1 MLSLKTERNLFS
13 IFGVALVL
21 LGGGLGLMYASRNRP
36 VPQGFLFGAYAA
48 LAIGGVLMMYA
59 ILLTATLAFSP
70 SRAHARLEKRARILA
85 RYLEGENRT
94 ILVNEMPSDLGEKML
109 IKVEFDDGDIGDY
122 ECDRSI
128 YEQAELGKRGVVVVQ
143 GDRVAAWQADPET
156 DV

>member
-13 IFGVALVL
+13 LFGVSIVL

-36 VPQGFLFGAYAA
+36 VPQGFLIGAYSA
-48 LAIGGVLMMYA
+48 LAIGGIILLYA

-70 SRAHARLEKRARILA
+70 SRAHASLEKKARILA
-85 RYLEGENRT
+85 RYLEGENHA

-128 YEQAELGKRGVVVVQ
+128 YERAELGLHGVVVVQ
-143 GDRVAAWQADPET
+143 GDRVAAWQADPDS